1 MMETVVYIGTKLKRA
16 RLAKAMNQR
25 QLAQAAGVTKTTLV
39 QLENNRSQPHP
50 STLGKLAEALDVSPA
65 DLMEGE

>member
-1 MMETVVYIGTKLKRA
+1 MMQTVVYIGTKLKRA

-39 QLENNRSQPHP
+39 KLENNRSQPHP